1 MKHTTLMGVFLATV
15 AAGSMVAAQ
24 DIRIGLNED
33 PDSLDPAVSR
43 TFVSS
48 LVYESLCDRLFNTNT
63 DMEIIPELATEWD
76 WSEDGLTLVIQLR
89 EGVSHHDGT
98 PFNAESARRTLE
110 RNMTL
115 PTSNRRGELSSISGL
130 EATGEHELTITL
142 DAPDVTLIAQL
153 AHHAGRMYSPDAA
166 AAADDSG
173 RTFGANPA
181 CTGAYR
187 FAQRVE
193 GDRIV
198 LERFED
204 HWDADNYHFD
214 RVIYQPIPDTTV
226 RLANVRSGD
235 LDMSERTAPS
245 DVPQIRNDSR
255 LQLFEVAN
263 IGYQG
268 ITINVGNG
276 PRSEGPLGSDPRVR
290 QALSL
295 AIDREALNQVVFE
308 GQYVVG
314 NQWAAPGTT
323 WYDERDPVPARDIER
338 ARELMEEAGVDLPLR
353 IEMQTGNSP
362 VAMQQGQVIQAMAA
376 EAGFEISLRATEFA
390 TLLSEN
396 AAGNFDMSQQG
407 WSGRID
413 PDANIHPF
421 VSCEGANN
429 DKQYCNEEIDR
440 ILQEA
445 RTVPDVEARKGL
457 YDQSNEI
464 LSEDRPLIY
473 LYHIVYFYT
482 VRQGIEGF
490 EPYADGIIRLRG
502 VTG

>member
-1 MKHTTLMGVFLATV
+1 MATLLTS
-15 AAGSMVAAQ
+15 AAIGGMAAAQ
-24 DIRIGLNED
+24 DLRIGLNED
-33 PDSLDPAVSR
+33 PDFLDPAQSR

-48 LVYESLCDRLFNTNT
+48 LVYESLCNRLFNTNT

-76 WSEDGLTLVIQLR
+76 WSDDGLTLVLQLR
-89 EGVSHHDGT
+89 EGVVHHDGT
-98 PFNAESARRTLE
+98 PFNADSARRVLE

-115 PTSNRRGELSSISGL
+115 PQSSRRSELSSIERV

-142 DAPDVTLIAQL
+142 GAPDVTLLAQL

-166 AAADDSG
+166 EPAAE
-173 RTFGANPA
+173 RFGQAPV
-181 CTGAYR
+181 CTGPYQ
-187 FAQRVE
+187 FAERVE

-198 LERFED
+198 LTKFED
-204 HWDADNYHFD
+204 HWEADEYHYD

-235 LDMSERTAPS
+235 LDIIERTAPS
-245 DVPQIRNDSR
+245 DVPQIRGDDR

-276 PRSEGPLGSDPRVR
+276 PRSEGPLGSDARVR

-295 AIDREALNQVVFE
+295 SIDREALNQVVFE
-308 GQYVVG
+308 GQYVPG
-314 NQWAAPGTT
+314 NQWAAPGTM
-323 WYDERDPVPARDIER
+323 WYDDRDPLPARDIER
-338 ARELMEEAGVDLPLR
+338 ARALLAEAGVDTPLR
-353 IEMQTGNSP
+353 IEMQIGNSP
-362 VAMQQGQVIQAMAA
+362 IAMQQGQVIQAMAA
-376 EAGFEISLRATEFA
+376 EAGFDISLRATEFA

-421 VSCEGANN
+421 VSCDGGNN
-429 DKQYCNEEIDR
+429 DQKYCNEKVDA
-440 ILQEA
+440 LLAQA
-445 RTVPDVEARKGL
+445 RTEPDPEARKAL
-457 YDQSNEI
+457 YDQTREI
-464 LSEDRPLIY
+464 LAQDLPLIY
-473 LYHIVYFYT
+473 LYHIKYFFT
-482 VRQGIEGF
+482 MRQGIEGF

-502 VTG
+502 VSG

>member
-1 MKHTTLMGVFLATV
+1 MKITTFMATLLTT
-15 AAGSMVAAQ
+15 AALGGMAAAQ
-24 DIRIGLNED
+24 DLRIGLNED
-33 PDSLDPAVSR
+33 PDSLDPAQSR

-48 LVYESLCDRLFNTNT
+48 LVYESLCNRLFNTDT
-63 DMEIIPELATEWD
+63 DMQIIPELATDWN
-76 WSEDGLTLVIQLR
+76 WSEDGLTLTLMLR
-89 EGVSHHDGT
+89 EGVVHHDGT
-98 PFNAESARRTLE
+98 PFTADTARRVLE
-110 RNMTL
+110 RNMAL
-115 PTSNRRGELSSISGL
+115 PQSSRRSELTSIEGV

-142 DAPDVTLIAQL
+142 NAPDVTLLAQL

-166 AAADDSG
+166 EAAG
-173 RTFGANPA
+173 ERFGAAPV
-181 CTGAYR
+181 CTGPFK
-187 FAQRVE
+187 FAERVE

-204 HWDADNYHFD
+204 HWAADEYHFD

-235 LDMSERTAPS
+235 LDMIERTAPS
-245 DVPQIRNDSR
+245 DVPQILADDS
-255 LQLFEVAN
+255 LQLFEIPN

-295 AIDREALNQVVFE
+295 SIDREALNQVVFE
-308 GQYVVG
+308 GQYVPG
-314 NQWAAPGTT
+314 NQWAAPGTS
-323 WYDERDPVPARDIER
+323 WYDESDPLPARDVER
-338 ARELMEEAGVDLPLR
+338 ARELLAEAGVDTPLR
-353 IEMQTGNSP
+353 IEMQTANNP
-362 VAMQQGQVIQAMAA
+362 IAMQQGQVVQAMAA
-376 EAGFEISLRATEFA
+376 EAGFDIQLRATEFA

-421 VSCEGANN
+421 VSCEGGNN
-429 DKQYCNEEIDR
+429 DQKYCNAEVDA
-440 ILQEA
+440 LLAQA
-445 RTVPDVEARKGL
+445 RAEPDPEARKAL
-457 YDQSNEI
+457 YDQTREI
-464 LSEDRPLIY
+464 LSADLPLIY
-473 LYHIVYFYT
+473 LYHIKYFT
-482 VRQGIEGF
+482 TMRQGIEGF